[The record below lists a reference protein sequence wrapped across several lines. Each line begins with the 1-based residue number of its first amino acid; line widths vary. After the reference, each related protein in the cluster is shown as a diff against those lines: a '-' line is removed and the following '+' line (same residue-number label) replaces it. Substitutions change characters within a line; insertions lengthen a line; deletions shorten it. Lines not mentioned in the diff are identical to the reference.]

1 MSWFTENNIPKTI
14 EDVNLWLNE
23 AEQDAHRKHQEL
35 DLKRVEK
42 QLENYHENKSNK
54 RESL

>member
-14 EDVNLWLNE
+14 EEVDLWLKE
-23 AEQDAHRKHQEL
+23 SEQDAHRKHQEL

>member
-1 MSWFTENNIPKTI
+1 MSWFTENNIPKSI
-14 EDVNLWLNE
+14 EDVNLWLKE

-35 DLKRVEK
+35 DLKRVQK
-42 QLENYHENKSNK
+42 QLENQNDHSNNK

>member
-1 MSWFTENNIPKTI
+1 MSWFTETHLPKSI
-14 EDVNLWLNE
+14 EEVDLWIKE

-35 DLKRVEK
+35 DFKRIQI
-42 QLENYHENKSNK
+42 QLENQNENNSNK

>member
-1 MSWFTENNIPKTI
+1 MSWFTENNIPESI
-14 EDVNLWLNE
+14 EDVDLWLKE

-35 DLKRVEK
+35 DLKRVEI
-42 QLENYHENKSNK
+42 QLENQNENKSNK